1 LGVKIRRVL
10 WDSRFW
16 KFVLFSTLLLGAK
29 TVFVYMYSLYPVYMK
44 RATFDGNS
52 NGAAMPFMM
61 FTVADPVIVIVL
73 SWVLGWLINRY
84 NLGRYWVCVAGTAI
98 GAGAPFFMMLP
109 HYWAVIM
116 FIVVMAI
123 GESVW
128 SPVYDR
134 YIAEF
139 TQRGDEGIF
148 FGLATI
154 PTTLGKKNTRA
165 ERACLFF

>member
-1 LGVKIRRVL
+1 
-10 WDSRFW
+10 
-16 KFVLFSTLLLGAK
+16 
-29 TVFVYMYSLYPVYMK
+29 
-44 RATFDGNS
+44 
-52 NGAAMPFMM
+52 
-61 FTVADPVIVIVL
+61 
-73 SWVLGWLINRY
+73 
-84 NLGRYWVCVAGTAI
+84 VAGTAI

-109 HYWAVIM
+109 HYWAVIA
-116 FIVVMAI
+116 FIIVMAI

-154 PTTLGKKNTRA
+154 PTTLGNMRWRLGA
-165 ERACLFF
+165 SAS